1 MADRTIFRRDSRLRS
16 TPPPAALTLAA
27 FLIAQ
32 PGQLAVGEDANLA
45 THTRLRCTSL
55 QGDRVHR
62 LDSARG
68 LKFYTT
74 RCGLRVP
81 KVSGVLTAADVDCL
95 HYGCG
100 RGRDGES

>member
-1 MADRTIFRRDSRLRS
+1 MRAWPTSKLHS
-16 TPPPAALTLAA
+16 HPPPAALTLAA
-27 FLIAQ
+27 FLIHHPTRQ
-32 PGQLAVGEDANLA
+32 YTGEGDANLR
-45 THTRLRCTSL
+45 THTRLRCTGL

-81 KVSGVLTAADVDCL
+81 KVSGTLTADAIDCL

-100 RGRDGES
+100 RGRDGEA